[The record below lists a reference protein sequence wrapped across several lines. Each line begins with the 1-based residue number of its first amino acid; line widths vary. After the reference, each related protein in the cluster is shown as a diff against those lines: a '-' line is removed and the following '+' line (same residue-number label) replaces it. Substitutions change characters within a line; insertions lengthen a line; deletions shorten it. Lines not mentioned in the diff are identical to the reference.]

1 MVLTSRRP
9 LRISSVDSVAIPP
22 EIMEL
27 VKREGLK
34 SGAVLPLLVGDKA
47 FGTLE
52 VVSKQENSVSEEDM
66 ELLAPLAAQ
75 VAIGVA
81 NALAYKEIEDL
92 KERLSEEK
100 LYLED
105 EIRNEY
111 FDEIIGES
119 HELVEV
125 LEQVRTVAETD
136 STVLILG
143 ETGTGKELIARA
155 IHNASPRKHKT
166 F

>member
-34 SGAVLPLLVGDKA
+34 SGAVLPLLVGDAA

-52 VVSKQENSVSEEDM
+52 VVSTRENSVSEEDM
-66 ELLAPLAAQ
+66 ELLTPLAAQ

-92 KERLSEEK
+92 KDRLKEEK

-111 FDEIIGES
+111 FDEIVGES
-119 HELVEV
+119 RSLVEG
-125 LEQVRTVAETD
+125 LDQAQRGAET
-136 STVLILG
+136 
-143 ETGTGKELIARA
+143 
-155 IHNASPRKHKT
+155 H
-166 F
+166 

>member
-1 MVLTSRRP
+1 MSPDV
-9 LRISSVDSVAIPP
+9 P
-22 EIMEL
+22 EL
-27 VKREGLK
+27 AQREGMK
-34 SGAVLPLLVGDKA
+34 SDVLPLLVGARA

-52 VVSKQENSVSEEDM
+52 AVSRENGTVSDENM
-66 ELLAPLAAQ
+66 ELLTQIAAQ

-81 NALAYKEIEDL
+81 NALAYKEIDDL
-92 KERLSEEK
+92 KGRLAKEK

-119 HELVEV
+119 KLLRDVLDEV
-125 LEQVRTVAETD
+125 RIVAPTD

-143 ETGTGKELIARA
+143 ETGPAR
-155 IHNASPRKHKT
+155 S
-166 F
+166 